1 MALRSPQ
8 RALTLADARGYVDEY
23 LLHLVEL
30 ERSAY
35 SITTAKAALAKVF
48 QTEATQ
54 FIDTP
59 QERANIKRSRGLAVR
74 DKNISSKTEKQLSI
88 FSSATGLRRNEMMN
102 IESKDLFFNGERA
115 FLNVT
120 KGAKGGKSRIVEIC
134 GSSAGETK
142 RL

>member
-1 MALRSPQ
+1 MNAETQNKIYSKNTFETYKRQFRYFADWLSETHKE
-8 RALTLADARGYVDEY
+8 ALTLADARGYVDEY

-59 QERANIKRSRGLAVR
+59 QEKGRILSVRGVLRFVIKTSQARQ
-74 DKNISSKTEKQLSI
+74 KNNYLYSLLQQVCE
-88 FSSATGLRRNEMMN
+88 EM
-102 IESKDLFFNGERA
+102 R
-115 FLNVT
+115 
-120 KGAKGGKSRIVEIC
+120 C
-134 GSSAGETK
+134 
-142 RL
+142 